1 MTKFTIWDPSLG
13 ERPANLALTNNFA
26 ATADPTVS
34 NDGTQGY
41 SPGSVWINTVD
52 GRSFLMQ
59 SSATGAAV
67 WALDNQAG
75 GLSSQAAPVAATT
88 SATLT
93 AANLLNGIIT
103 VLQGGGANSAQ
114 QLPLASALDTALPQA
129 VVNSSFDFSVTNL
142 SVAAGETASI
152 TTNTG
157 WTLVGSMSIDIETA
171 SSGATPSAGRFRARK
186 TGTAAW
192 SLYRIS

>member
-1 MTKFTIWDPSLG
+1 MTKFTIWDPTIG

-26 ATADPTVS
+26 ATVDPTVS

-41 SPGSVWINTVD
+41 TPGSVWINTVD

-59 SSATGAAV
+59 SNATGAAV
-67 WALDNQAG
+67 WTLDNQG
-75 GLSSQAAPVAATT
+75 QGLGSQAAPVAATT
-88 SATLT
+88 SGTLT

-103 VLQGGGANSAQ
+103 VLQGAGANSAQ

-142 SVAAGETASI
+142 SVSAGETASI

-157 WTLVGSMSIDIETA
+157 WTLAGSMVVDIQTA
-171 SSGATPSAGRFRARK
+171 STGATPSAGRFRARK
-186 TGTAAW
+186 TAAGAW
-192 SLYRIS
+192 TLYRIS